1 VVVAFA
7 YEPPALGAE
16 VADHR
21 RLPEERGK
29 ALTDEALASLGGA
42 GVEATAA
49 VVGACPV
56 EALLNLADERQARI
70 IVVGTGGEPPLM
82 GVVLGGRPTGS
93 CTARPCPSWWFLPP
107 PEPSIH
113 KMVGER

>member
-1 VVVAFA
+1 MVVAIA

-16 VADHR
+16 VTDHR
-21 RLPEERGK
+21 RLLEERGK
-29 ALTDEALASLGGA
+29 ALTDEALAS
-42 GVEATAA
+42 
-49 VVGACPV
+49 
-56 EALLNLADERQARI
+56 
-70 IVVGTGGEPPLM
+70 
-82 GVVLGGRPTGS
+82 LGGRPTGS